1 MERTEGALLIC
12 VLVLAGVSAFG
23 IYWGYTASARLASAE
38 SQIGQLSEDLAK
50 TRLDY
55 YALYKDYRALYNA
68 CALKEQSF
76 NYTLIISIDDF
87 NLTQIAV
94 PEQNG
99 SGLSTIFGI
108 QLLGRR
114 AYVLDA
120 KLTPT
125 TQVSV
130 KELDQ
135 GKPAH
140 SARLRSV
147 PLAVEDRTIMADT
160 CYFSFQSRGVR
171 EMGAANFT
179 DDRGMQHSVRNLECT
194 GTLDLAWLD
203 LLNPDGVRF
212 YDASTGSGFELPW
225 NELGG

>member
-1 MERTEGALLIC
+1 MEKKEVALLIC
-12 VLVLAGVSAFG
+12 VLILAGVSAFG

-38 SQIGQLSEDLAK
+38 NQIGQLSEDLAK

-55 YALYKDYRALYNA
+55 YALYNA

-99 SGLSTIFGI
+99 SGLSIIFGI
-108 QLLGRR
+108 QLLGRS

-140 SARLRSV
+140 STRLYSV
-147 PLAVEDRTIMADT
+147 PLVVEDRTIMADT

-171 EMGAANFT
+171 EIGAANIT